1 MTDVCGKP
9 RSMPADNDNWTCTEC
24 GYIQPGPHKDD
35 CVCRPGPTVDEVLA
49 GWIKDLDQ
57 VVSSMNR
64 DKSYTRAHEAQTLLM
79 QIDHWRDD
87 LGGDWSDQKWED
99 FKNMPVYADDD

>member
-9 RSMPADNDNWTCTEC
+9 ASMPADNDHWSCTHC

-35 CVCRPGPTVDEVLA
+35 CECRPGPTVDEVLA
-49 GWIKDLDQ
+49 GWVKDLEQ
-57 VVSSMNR
+57 VVNSMNR

-87 LGGDWSDQKWED
+87 LGGDWSEQKWED
-99 FKNMPVYADDD
+99 FKNMPEWKDDD

>member
-1 MTDVCGKP
+1 MGAAKKRRPCGQG
-9 RSMPADNDNWTCTEC
+9 T
-24 GYIQPGPHKDD
+24 IPHKFDGTCAD
-35 CVCRPGPTVDEVLA
+35 ERRRPHLRGYAIRSPTVDEVLA